1 MILTILKYFV
11 IVVAAALG
19 VAFLVLLG
27 AALAATIVMIAEE
40 KENRPKDIVKEELTD
55 GDNEA

>member
-11 IVVAAALG
+11 IAVAAALG
-19 VAFLVLLG
+19 IAFLILLG
-27 AALAATIVMIAEE
+27 AALAATIVMIAEDAE
-40 KENRPKDIVKEELTD
+40 YPKKEVHKEELTD

>member
-11 IVVAAALG
+11 IAVAAALG
-19 VAFLVLLG
+19 IAFLVLMG
-27 AALAATIVMIAEE
+27 AALAATIVMIVEDTE
-40 KENRPKDIVKEELTD
+40 YPRKKVHKEELTD

>member
-11 IVVAAALG
+11 IAVAAALG
-19 VAFLVLLG
+19 IAFLVLLG
-27 AALAATIVMIAEE
+27 AALAATIVMIAED
-40 KENRPKDIVKEELTD
+40 KEYPKKEVHKEELTD

>member
-11 IVVAAALG
+11 IAVAAALG
-19 VAFLVLLG
+19 IAFLVLLG
-27 AALAATIVMIAEE
+27 AALAATIVMIAEDSE
-40 KENRPKDIVKEELTD
+40 YPRKEEHTEELPD

>member
-11 IVVAAALG
+11 IAVAAALG
-19 VAFLVLLG
+19 IAFLVLLG

-40 KENRPKDIVKEELTD
+40 TENRPKDIVKEELTD

>member
-11 IVVAAALG
+11 IAVAVGLG
-19 VAFLVLLG
+19 IAFLVLMG
-27 AALAATIVMIAEE
+27 AALAATIVMIVEDTE
-40 KENRPKDIVKEELTD
+40 YPRKKVHKEELTD

>member
-11 IVVAAALG
+11 IAVAVGLG
-19 VAFLVLLG
+19 IAFLVLLG
-27 AALAATIVMIAEE
+27 AALAATIVMIAEDTAYPK
-40 KENRPKDIVKEELTD
+40 KEVHKEELTD

>member
-19 VAFLVLLG
+19 IAFLVLLG
-27 AALAATIVMIAEE
+27 VALAATIVMIAEE
-40 KENRPKDIVKEELTD
+40 TENCPEDIVKEELTD

>member
-19 VAFLVLLG
+19 IAFLVLLG

-40 KENRPKDIVKEELTD
+40 TENRPKDIVKEELTD

>member
-11 IVVAAALG
+11 IAVAVGLG
-19 VAFLVLLG
+19 IAFLVLLG
-27 AALAATIVMIAEE
+27 AALAATIVMIAEDSE
-40 KENRPKDIVKEELTD
+40 YPKKEVHKEELTD